1 MSVFT
6 NPADGA
12 KEAAA
17 AYIDATLAL
26 LGDRDP
32 LEVLRATPGWLRGV
46 ADAHDGDALRRP
58 EAPGKWSVAG
68 VLCHLA
74 DTELVWAYRIRMVLA
89 RDRARLTGF
98 DQDAFAAS
106 FRYEDGDPA
115 HALRVFD
122 VVRDSNLRVLD
133 RASAADR
140 RHVGVH
146 EERGE
151 EPLSHMLRLQA
162 GHDLLHRRQIDRI
175 LAGVA

>member
-17 AYIDATLAL
+17 AYIDATLGL
-26 LGDRDP
+26 LGQRDP
-32 LEVLRATPGWLRGV
+32 LEVLRETPGWL
-46 ADAHDGDALRRP
+46 HDVVESRDEDVLLRP
-58 EAPGKWSVAG
+58 EAPGKWSVGG

-89 RDRARLTGF
+89 QDRAPLTGF

-106 FRYEDGDPA
+106 FGYDDPDIG
-115 HALRVFD
+115 HALLVFD
-122 VVRDSNLRVLD
+122 VARAANLRVLEN
-133 RASAADR
+133 ASEDDL
-140 RHVGVH
+140 RHIGVH

-151 EPLSHMLRLQA
+151 EPLPHMMRLEA
-162 GHDLLHRRQIDRI
+162 GHDLVHRRQIERI
-175 LAGVA
+175 LATVA

>member
-1 MSVFT
+1 VFT

-26 LGDRDP
+26 LGSRDP
-32 LEVLRATPGWLRGV
+32 MEVLRETSPWLRGV
-46 ADAHDGDALRRP
+46 VEAHEEELLRRP
-58 EAPGKWSVAG
+58 EAPGKWSVIG

-89 RDRARLTGF
+89 HDRVRLTGF

-106 FRYEDGDPA
+106 FGYDGADA
-115 HALRVFD
+115 GHALRVFH
-122 VVRDSNLRVLD
+122 VVRDANLRILEN
-133 RASAADR
+133 ASAADLG
-140 RHVGVH
+140 HVGVH

-151 EPLSHMLRLQA
+151 EPLPHMLRLGA
-162 GHDLLHRRQIDRI
+162 GHDLLHRRQIERI
-175 LAGVA
+175 LEAVA